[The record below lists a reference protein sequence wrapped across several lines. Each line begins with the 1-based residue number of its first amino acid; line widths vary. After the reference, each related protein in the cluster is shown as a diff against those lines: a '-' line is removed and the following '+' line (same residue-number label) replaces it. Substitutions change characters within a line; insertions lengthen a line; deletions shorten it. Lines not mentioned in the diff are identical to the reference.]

1 MKVLG
6 SPYTGFVNIFKHPEV
21 LRNVLNPTKPIAFLD
36 ANGVVVSDYSDN
48 EGRFNLNFYSVKAI
62 KYLKDKGY
70 QIVMWTAANR
80 TLVKDIKR
88 YQELESMIDVFLS
101 RENYF
106 LKESKR
112 SKILINLYDQSLIKT
127 KEKNGGRDLVK
138 YLENAKDF
146 KAFYLLGL
154 TQDCILIDD
163 NNSVHVS
170 LANYFNCNFHRE
182 VVTSICLDNSFRG
195 SQNYVT
201 IKPDCWIHD
210 ENYSLS
216 DNIFSLDF
224 IRKYV

>member
-6 SPYTGFVNIFKHPEV
+6 SPYTGFVNIFKHPEA
-21 LRNVLNPTKPIAFLD
+21 LRDVLNPTKPVAFLD

-70 QIVMWTAANR
+70 QIVMWTAANCS
-80 TLVKDIKR
+80 LVKDIRR

-106 LKESKR
+106 LEESKG
-112 SKILINLYDQSLIKT
+112 SKILINLYNQSLIKA
-127 KEKNGGRDLVK
+127 KEKNGGRDLAK

-163 NNSVHVS
+163 NNSVDVS
-170 LANYFNCNFHRE
+170 LASYFNCNLHRG
-182 VVTSICLDNSFRG
+182 VVTSICLDTSFRG
-195 SQNYVT
+195 SQNYIT

-210 ENYSLS
+210 RNYSLS
-216 DNIFSLDF
+216 ENIFSLDF
-224 IRKYV
+224 IREYV